1 MKKHKLA
8 EALKYARITA
18 TIHNNNTSVDPF
30 LQARSQYLQ
39 LMASHDST
47 TYTLHISNL
56 SPQGMRVIGNLL
68 NEVKP
73 DWLEG
78 VDLTK

>member
-1 MKKHKLA
+1 MKKRKLA
-8 EALKYARITA
+8 EALRCARITA
-18 TIHNNNTSVDPF
+18 TIHNNNASVDPF
-30 LQARSQYLQ
+30 LRARSSYLQ
-39 LMASHDST
+39 LMASHNST

-56 SPQGMRVIGNLL
+56 SPQGMQVISNLL

-73 DWLEG
+73 DWMEG